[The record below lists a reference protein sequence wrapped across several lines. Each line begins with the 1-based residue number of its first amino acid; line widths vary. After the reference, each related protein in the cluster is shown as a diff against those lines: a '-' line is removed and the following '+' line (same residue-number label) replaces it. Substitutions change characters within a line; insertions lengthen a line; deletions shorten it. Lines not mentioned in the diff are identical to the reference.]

1 MSARR
6 TVEDWRR
13 AVYRSRTLSDHAK
26 VVLLLLGDRMRA
38 DLKVSVP
45 RATIA
50 REVGKSERG
59 VTRSIAE
66 AHELQ
71 FLDTIVR
78 GRKHVTAVYSATFP
92 DSLSG
97 THAVPL
103 REQDCNPES
112 SLSGTY
118 IDPLRNDQN
127 CPPESADSGAQ
138 RDTRCPTISRADLS
152 VGPTGRDV
160 GSEERTEANL
170 VRFPATGCVWHEHF
184 CPKDC
189 AKQPESREVTA

>member
-1 MSARR
+1 MSGRR

-71 FLDTIVR
+71 FLDTVVR

-103 REQDCNPES
+103 RDQDCSPES

-118 IDPLRNDQN
+118 IDPLRSDQN
-127 CPPESADSGAQ
+127 CPPESAESGAQ

-152 VGPTGRDV
+152 VSPTDRNV
-160 GSEERTEANL
+160 GSEEQAEATP
-170 VRFPATGCVWHEHF
+170 VRFPLTACEVHEHL
-184 CPKDC
+184 CPSYC
-189 AKQPESREVTA
+189 INHPANREASA